1 MKKINKRKLIISVT
15 TFLLVSVVLAQKSK
29 QPAYPDTLLIETEAK
44 IDLKIAFYRASSGD
58 SYMTDQLWNSIL
70 SVMETAAQSSD
81 YDGGVIVSYRNVEHF
96 GEEAAKVQII
106 PIEENSDVFLIGKDE
121 MKEYRS
127 DRYEFELY
135 QPKVAISFTLNDLDD
150 LDLIKKVSVEAIWKG
165 INQKQEEIDFR
176 RTTYDIF
183 GELKFG
189 QLKVK
194 KIDKGTPK
202 DFIEFSAGV
211 GLGYYADRF
220 VPDISYD
227 VSFRFQDRFGKPS
240 TKFGL
245 LYTQHY
251 FVSRGEENDLNIDLN
266 GFLSGYFAINT
277 STEKEY
283 GVGFGYLINQNGD
296 FYKGHTYKMTI
307 YNRRSSKT
315 NLTPELIFTDG
326 FKKAFPA
333 LRFGLTF

>member
-15 TFLLVSVVLAQKSK
+15 TFLLVSVVLAQKSE
-29 QPAYPDTLLIETEAK
+29 QPAYPDTLLVETEAK

-150 LDLIKKVSVEAIWKG
+150 LGLIKKVSVEAIWKG
-165 INQKQEEIDFR
+165 LNQKQEEIDFR

-251 FVSRGEENDLNIDLN
+251 FVSRGEENDLNIDSN
-266 GFLSGYFAINT
+266 GFLSG
-277 STEKEY
+277 
-283 GVGFGYLINQNGD
+283 
-296 FYKGHTYKMTI
+296 
-307 YNRRSSKT
+307 
-315 NLTPELIFTDG
+315 
-326 FKKAFPA
+326 
-333 LRFGLTF
+333 